1 MNKKTVSVV
10 LPALSLSLLLAACD
24 GSSSPGPVD
33 TSTKI
38 TSLSDSGAGSLRQ
51 AIAEAKAGD
60 TLKFTTSGN
69 VTLDSPIITDKN
81 LTIEAEGVILDAAGK
96 GRVLEVPAGVT
107 VTIKGGTLTGGVG
120 KVLSASMSTAA
131 ITAITSAGA
140 PSMAGT
146 PARLTAQADPPST
159 YGGIVLNSG
168 NLTLDGTT
176 VSGGK
181 ADIGAGIANNSTG
194 TLTITGT
201 TNITGNTAS
210 INGAGIANS
219 GKIIL
224 TDGSISGNTS
234 YYGGAGIHGGIGST
248 LSMSGG
254 NIDNNTCTYPVT
266 VKDNQTSGCA
276 GGGIYSNGDVTISS
290 GSVSGNKVSYF
301 GGGVT
306 VQVTTDANKNPVIP
320 KLTISGGTFENNKV
334 TDETRGSAGGIWSS
348 GPLTL
353 TGGIV
358 KGNTAPYGGGL
369 GLYGEATVTG
379 GTIQGNTAKVSGGG
393 IEAFTSS
400 TATTIRTLNLGGSA
414 SVIGNT
420 ASDNSGGIAVSR
432 SKLVMAGG
440 TVSNNT
446 AVNTGGGLVIGGGSS
461 SVIQG
466 GVISGNKVTGEADG
480 GGGVRVHSTAT
491 LSISGGEISGNTAIR
506 NGGGVTIGGKVTMTG
521 GSITGNTVTGTDTT
535 KGQGRGG
542 GVHMY
547 SNATFTASGGSVSGN
562 TAALQ
567 GGGVWMGG
575 SFVDDKGV
583 TVPASKFTLSGAKIE
598 NNKVTTGSG
607 GAVYVGGIFDMTSG
621 SISGNTASGT
631 ESGQGRG
638 GGVRI
643 GNTGTFTAS
652 GGTIASNTAEVQG
665 GGIYVNN
672 SYVDDKGVTIP
683 GGTLNL
689 AGATITG
696 NKATT
701 GSGGGV
707 ANGGTFTLQSGSVT
721 TNTSANKGGGVR
733 NFKGATFAQSG
744 GEVTGNTPDQIVT
757 DQ

>member
-1 MNKKTVSVV
+1 MNKKAVSVV
-10 LPALSLSLLLAACD
+10 LPALSLSLLLASCD
-24 GSSSPGPVD
+24 GGGGTGPVD
-33 TSTKI
+33 TSTKV
-38 TSLSDSGAGSLRQ
+38 TTLSDSGAGSLRQ

-181 ADIGAGIANNSTG
+181 ADIGAGIANSSTG

-210 INGAGIANS
+210 IDGAGIANS

-224 TDGSISGNTS
+224 TGGSISGNTS
-234 YYGGAGIHGGIGST
+234 YYSGAGIHGGIGST

-290 GSVSGNKVSYF
+290 GSVSGNSVSYF
-301 GGGVT
+301 GAGVT
-306 VQVTTDANKNPVIP
+306 VQRTKDSAGKDVIP
-320 KLTISGGTFENNKV
+320 KLTISGGTFQNNKI
-334 TDETRGSAGGIWSS
+334 TDETRGSGGGIWVS

-353 TGGIV
+353 TNGIV
-358 KGNTAPYGGGL
+358 KGNTGPHGGGL
-369 GLYGEATVTG
+369 SINGDATVTG
-379 GTIQGNTAKVSGGG
+379 GTIEANTARTYGGGLFINNGSSTVTRKVTLGGAVNVNGNTAAEGGG
-393 IEAFTSS
+393 VAVYR
-400 TATTIRTLNLGGSA
+400 TTL
-414 SVIGNT
+414 
-420 ASDNSGGIAVSR
+420 D
-432 SKLVMAGG
+432 M
-440 TVSNNT
+440 
-446 AVNTGGGLVIGGGSS
+446 TGGFITGNAST
-461 SVIQG
+461 SVD
-466 GVISGNKVTGEADG
+466 NG
-480 GGGVRVHSTAT
+480 GGGVRMLADTPVN
-491 LSISGGEISGNTAIR
+491 LSGGEITNNSALR
-506 NGGGVTIGGKVTMTG
+506 AGGGVLMSGGSVLTMTG
-521 GSITGNTVTGTDTT
+521 GSITGNKATGTDAS

-547 SNATFTASGGSVSGN
+547 SNATFNASGGSISGN

-567 GGGVWMGG
+567 AGGVTIGG
-575 SFVDDKGV
+575 SYVDDKGV

-607 GAVYVGGIFDMTSG
+607 GAVYVSGIFDMTSG

-696 NKATT
+696 NKAIT